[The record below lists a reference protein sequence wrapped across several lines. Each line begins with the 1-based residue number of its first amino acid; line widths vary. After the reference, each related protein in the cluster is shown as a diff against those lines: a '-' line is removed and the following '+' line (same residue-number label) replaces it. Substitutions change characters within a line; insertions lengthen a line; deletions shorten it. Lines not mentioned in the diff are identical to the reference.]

1 MIRLALRLTVAG
13 GREALVRLTVIA
25 AAVTVG
31 VALLLSTLA
40 AIGATRTQNDR
51 NAWLNTGAEFT
62 QSRNARAAGADPL
75 WWLLRADH
83 YDGGLIG
90 RVDVAATGPNAPVP
104 PGLPRLP
111 GPGEYYASPA
121 LAELLR
127 ATPAGELADRYPG
140 RRAGTIGR
148 SALPGPDSLIVVV
161 GHRPGELAGKEGAR
175 RVTTIETRS
184 PSSCNGPNCDVA
196 AGINAEGMALVLSV
210 VALAL
215 IFPVLILTGTA
226 SRLAAARREQ
236 RFAAMRLV
244 GATPGQ
250 VSLIS
255 TIESAVA
262 AVAGTAAGFALW
274 YALRP
279 LVARADLTGTPF
291 FTGDMSL
298 GVVDVLGIAVGVP
311 VAAAIAAR
319 VALRRVRVSPLGVTR
334 RTTPR
339 PPRAW
344 RLIPLAL
351 GLGQLWW
358 VIGRVPEGSSGQILA
373 FVPGILLILV
383 GIVLA
388 GPWLTMAGARLL
400 VRCTRRPALL
410 VAGRRLADDP
420 KAGFRAVSGLVLA
433 LCVTSTAVG
442 IITAV
447 VAESGVPEDN
457 AAFGSSVVGDYERQF
472 GAGPTRKPPAALP
485 AATRSELVSVPGV
498 HSVMVVRTNPLG
510 IPDPAEPAPPKGER
524 PILAGLVACAELAR
538 MPAHNDCPA
547 GAEAAAI
554 PPDFSRFGMQEDR
567 AWPAVWPAVKISP
580 QRLGSLPVSE
590 IMVTTDG
597 STAAVER
604 VRTLLTAAYPDEL
617 PPYTV
622 AEDYAQRWGDIA
634 GYRQL
639 ATVVIAISFPIAGC
653 SLAVAVA
660 GGLNERKRPFA
671 LLRLSGVPLRTLRRV
686 VLLESA
692 APLLIVAA
700 LAIGMGFLTAQLFL
714 QAQYGYSIRPP
725 GAGYYGLTL
734 AGIVVSLAVIAS
746 TLPLLRRITGPETAR
761 ND

>member
-1 MIRLALRLTVAG
+1 MIRLGLRLTVAG
-13 GREALVRLTVIA
+13 GREALIRLAVIA
-25 AAVTVG
+25 AAVAVG

-40 AIGATRTQNDR
+40 AVQATRAQNDR
-51 NAWLNTGAEFT
+51 NAWLNTGADFT
-62 QSRNARAAGADPL
+62 HSRDARAVGADPL
-75 WWLLRADH
+75 WWRLRADH
-83 YDGGLIG
+83 YDGALIG
-90 RVDVAATGPNAPVP
+90 RVDVAATGPDSPVP

-111 GPGEYYASPA
+111 GPGEYYVSPA

-127 ATPAGELADRYPG
+127 TTPAAELADRYPG
-140 RRAGTIGR
+140 RRAGTIGDA
-148 SALPGPDSLIVVV
+148 ALPGPDSLLVVV
-161 GHRPGELAGKEGAR
+161 GHRPGELTGEEGAR
-175 RVTTIETRS
+175 SVTTIETHS
-184 PSSCNGPNCDVA
+184 PSRCSGPNCEVA
-196 AGINAEGMALVLSV
+196 AGIDADGMALILSV
-210 VALAL
+210 VAVAL

-250 VSLIS
+250 VSLIA

-262 AVAGTAAGFALW
+262 ALAGTAVGFGLW

-279 LVARADLTGTPF
+279 LVARADLTGIPF
-291 FTGDMSL
+291 FTADL
-298 GVVDVLGIAVGVP
+298 TLGIGEALLVAVGVP
-311 VAAAIAAR
+311 LAAAVAAR

-358 VIGRVPEGSSGQILA
+358 VIGRVPESTGGQILA
-373 FVPGILLILV
+373 FVPAMLLILA
-383 GIVLA
+383 GIVFA

-442 IITAV
+442 IITSV
-447 VAESGVPEDN
+447 VAESGVPEER
-457 AAFGSSVVGDYERQF
+457 AAFGSTVVGDYDRQF
-472 GAGPTRKPPAALP
+472 DEKPTREPPAALP
-485 AATRSELVSVPGV
+485 AATRAELESVPGV
-498 HSVMVVRTNPLG
+498 HRVMVVRTNPLG
-510 IPDPAEPAPPKGER
+510 IPDPAEPAPAKGQR
-524 PILAGLVACAELAR
+524 AILAGLVSCAELAR
-538 MPAHNDCPA
+538 MPEHHTCPA
-547 GAEAAAI
+547 GAEAAAV
-554 PPDFSRFGMQEDR
+554 PPDFSRLGMREDR
-567 AWPAVWPAVKISP
+567 AWPAVWPEAAIDP
-580 QRLGSLPVSE
+580 RRLESLPVTE
-590 IMVTTDG
+590 VMVTTDG

-604 VRTLLTAAYPDEL
+604 VRTLLATAYPDEL
-617 PPYTV
+617 APYTV
-622 AEDYAQRWGDIA
+622 SEDYAQRWSGV
-634 GYRQL
+634 GQYRQL
-639 ATVVIAISFPIAGC
+639 ATVVVAISFPIAGC

-660 GGLNERKRPFA
+660 GGLNERRRPFA

-692 APLLIVAA
+692 APLLLVAA

-714 QAQYGYSIRPP
+714 QAQFDYSVRAP
-725 GAGYYGLTL
+725 GAGYVGLTL

-746 TLPLLRRITGPETAR
+746 TLPLLRRITGPESAR
-761 ND
+761 GD

>member
-25 AAVTVG
+25 AAVAVG

-40 AIGATRTQNDR
+40 AIQATRSQNDR

-62 QSRNARAAGADPL
+62 QSRKARAADTDPL

-83 YDGGLIG
+83 YGGGLIG

-111 GPGEYYASPA
+111 GPGEYYVSPA
-121 LAELLR
+121 LADLLR
-127 ATPAGELADRYPG
+127 ATPAAELKDRYPG
-140 RRAGTIGR
+140 RRAGTIAN
-148 SALPGPDSLIVVV
+148 SALPGPDALIVVV

-175 RVTTIETRS
+175 RVTTIETHS
-184 PSSCNGPNCDVA
+184 PSSCSGPNCDIAV
-196 AGINAEGMALVLSV
+196 GIDADGMALILSV
-210 VALAL
+210 VAVAL

-244 GATPGQ
+244 GATPAQ

-262 AVAGTAAGFALW
+262 AVAGTAVGFALW

-291 FTGDMSL
+291 FTGDMTL
-298 GVVDVLGIAVGVP
+298 GAVEALGTAVGVP
-311 VAAAIAAR
+311 VASAVAAR
-319 VALRRVRVSPLGVTR
+319 IALRRVRVSPLGVTR
-334 RTTPR
+334 RSTPR

-351 GLGQLWW
+351 GIGQLWW
-358 VIGRVPEGSSGQILA
+358 VIGRVPEDSSGQILA

-400 VRCTRRPALL
+400 VRFTRRPALL

-447 VAESGVPEDN
+447 VAESAVPEEN
-457 AAFGSSVVGDYERQF
+457 ASFGSSVIADYDRQF
-472 GAGPTRKPPAALP
+472 APRTAGPPPTLSAT
-485 AATRSELVSVPGV
+485 TRSDLESVPGV
-498 HSVMVVRTNPLG
+498 RGVMVVRTNPLR
-510 IPDPAEPAPPKGER
+510 IPDPTEPRVPKGER
-524 PILAGLVACAELAR
+524 PILAGLVSCAELAR
-538 MPAHNDCPA
+538 MPAHNDCRP
-547 GAEAAAI
+547 GADAAAV
-554 PPDFSRFGMQEDR
+554 PPDFSRLSVQQDR
-567 AWPAVWPAVKISP
+567 AWPAVWPTADISP
-580 QRLGSLPVSE
+580 KRLKDLPMSE
-590 IMVTTDG
+590 IAVTTDG
-597 STAAVER
+597 TTAAVER
-604 VRTLLTAAYPDEL
+604 VRTALAAAYPYEL

-622 AEDYAQRWGDIA
+622 AEDYAQRWNDIES
-634 GYRQL
+634 YQQL

-671 LLRLSGVPLRTLRRV
+671 LLRLTGVPLRTLRRV

-692 APLLIVAA
+692 APLLIVAV
-700 LAIGMGFLTAQLFL
+700 LAIAMGFLTAQLFL

-725 GAGYYGLTL
+725 GAGYYGLTV

-746 TLPLLRRITGPETAR
+746 TVPLLRRITGPETAR

>member
-13 GREALVRLTVIA
+13 GREALVRLSVIA
-25 AAVTVG
+25 AAVAVG

-40 AIGATRTQNDR
+40 AIQATRTQNDR
-51 NAWLNTGAEFT
+51 NAWINTGAEFT
-62 QSRNARAAGADPL
+62 RSKNARDADADPL

-83 YDGGLIG
+83 YDGALIG
-90 RVDVAATGPNAPVP
+90 RVDVAATGPDAPVP
-104 PGLPRLP
+104 PGLSRLP
-111 GPGEYYASPA
+111 GPGEYYVSPA
-121 LAELLR
+121 LGDLLR
-127 ATPAGELADRYPG
+127 ATPAAELSDRYPG
-140 RRAGTIGR
+140 RRAGIIGS

-161 GHRPGELAGKEGAR
+161 GHRPGELAEKEGAR

-196 AGINAEGMALVLSV
+196 VGINAEGMALVLSV
-210 VALAL
+210 VAVAL

-244 GATPGQ
+244 GATPAQ
-250 VSLIS
+250 VSLIA

-262 AVAGTAAGFALW
+262 AVAGTAVGFVLW

-291 FTGDMSL
+291 FTGDMPL
-298 GVVDVLGIAVGVP
+298 GALDVLATAVGVP
-311 VAAAIAAR
+311 VAAAVAAR

-344 RLIPLAL
+344 RLIPVAL
-351 GLGQLWW
+351 GIGQLWW
-358 VIGRVPEGSSGQILA
+358 VIGRVPEGSSGQMLA

-400 VRCTRRPALL
+400 VRFTRRPALL

-457 AAFGSSVVGDYERQF
+457 AAFGSSVVADYDRQF
-472 GAGPTRKPPAALP
+472 AARSAEPPPTLP
-485 AATRSELVSVPGV
+485 ATTRSALESLPGV
-498 HSVMVVRTNPLG
+498 RGVLAVRTNPLR
-510 IPDPAEPAPPKGER
+510 IPDPVEPRPPKGEP
-524 PILAGLVACAELAR
+524 PILAGLVSCAELAR
-538 MPAHNDCPA
+538 MPAHNDCRP

-554 PPDFSRFGMQEDR
+554 PPDFARFGMQEDR
-567 AWPAVWPAVKISP
+567 AWPAVWPAADISP
-580 QRLGSLPVSE
+580 HRLRTLPVSE
-590 IMVTTDG
+590 IVVTTDG
-597 STAAVER
+597 TTAAVER
-604 VRTLLTAAYPDEL
+604 ARTLLAAAYPHEL

-622 AEDYAQRWGDIA
+622 AEDYAQRWDDIE
-634 GYRQL
+634 GYQQL
-639 ATVVIAISFPIAGC
+639 ATVVIVISFPIAGC
-653 SLAVAVA
+653 GLAVAVA

-671 LLRLSGVPLRTLRRV
+671 LLRLTGVPLRTLRRV

-700 LAIGMGFLTAQLFL
+700 LAIGTGFLTAQLFL

-746 TLPLLRRITGPETAR
+746 TLPLLRRITGPETVR

>member
-25 AAVTVG
+25 AAVAVG
-31 VALLLSTLA
+31 VALLLSTFA
-40 AIGATRTQNDR
+40 AIEATRTQNDR

-62 QSRNARAAGADPL
+62 HSRGARAAGVDPL

-90 RVDVAATGPNAPVP
+90 RVGVAATGPNAPVP

-111 GPGEYYASPA
+111 APGEYYASPA
-121 LAELLR
+121 LADLLR

-161 GHRPGELAGKEGAR
+161 GHRPGELAGKAGVR
-175 RVTTIETRS
+175 RVTTIETKS

-196 AGINAEGMALVLSV
+196 VGINAEGMALILSV

-236 RFAAMRLV
+236 RFAAMRLI

-262 AVAGTAAGFALW
+262 AVAGTALGFALW

-291 FTGDMSL
+291 FTADLSL
-298 GVVDVLGIAVGVP
+298 GAVEVLGIAVGVP

-344 RLIPLAL
+344 RLIPSAL
-351 GLGQLWW
+351 GIGQLWW
-358 VIGRVPEGSSGQILA
+358 VIGRVPEGSGGQILA

-400 VRCTRRPALL
+400 VRFTRRPALL

-447 VAESGVPEDN
+447 VAESGVPEDK
-457 AAFGSSVVGDYERQF
+457 AAFGSSVVGDYGRQF
-472 GAGPTRKPPAALP
+472 GPRNAHPPPALP
-485 AATRSELVSVPGV
+485 DATRSELGSVPGV
-498 HSVMVVRTNPLG
+498 RGVMVVRTNPLG
-510 IPDPAEPAPPKGER
+510 IPDPTEPHPPKGER
-524 PILAGLVACAELAR
+524 KILAGLVSCAELAA
-538 MPAHNDCPA
+538 MPAHHTCRA

-554 PPDFSRFGMQEDR
+554 PPDFSHFGTQEDR
-567 AWPAVWPAVKISP
+567 SWPAVWPAAPIGAE
-580 QRLGSLPVSE
+580 RLRTLPVQE
-590 IMVTTDG
+590 IVVTTDG

-604 VRTLLTAAYPDEL
+604 VRTVLSTACPYEL

-622 AEDYAQRWGDIA
+622 AEDYAQRWGDIEA
-634 GYRQL
+634 YRQL

-653 SLAVAVA
+653 SLAVALA

-700 LAIGMGFLTAQLFL
+700 LAIAIGFLTAQLFL

-725 GAGYYGLTL
+725 GVGYYGLTL
-734 AGIVVSLAVIAS
+734 AGLVVSLAVIAS

>member
-25 AAVTVG
+25 AAVAVG

-40 AIGATRTQNDR
+40 AIEATRTQNDR

-62 QSRNARAAGADPL
+62 QSRNARVAGADPL

-90 RVDVAATGPNAPVP
+90 RVDVAATGPDAPVP

-111 GPGEYYASPA
+111 GPGEYYVSPA

-127 ATPAGELADRYPG
+127 AAPAAELADRYPG
-140 RRAGTIGR
+140 RPAGEVGRA
-148 SALPGPDSLIVVV
+148 ALPGPDSLIVVV
-161 GHRPGELAGKEGAR
+161 GHRPSELAGKDGAR

-184 PSSCNGPNCDVA
+184 PSRCNGPNCDIA
-196 AGINAEGMALVLSV
+196 AGINAEGMALILSV
-210 VALAL
+210 VVVAL

-255 TIESAVA
+255 TVESAVA
-262 AVAGTAAGFALW
+262 AVAGTAVGFGFW

-291 FTGDMSL
+291 FTTDMSL
-298 GVVDVLGIAVGVP
+298 GVGEILLVAVGVP
-311 VAAAIAAR
+311 VGAAIASR
-319 VALRRVRVSPLGVTR
+319 LALRRVRVSPLGVTR

-351 GLGQLWW
+351 GIGQLWW
-358 VIGRVPEGSSGQILA
+358 VIGRVPEGSGGQILA
-373 FVPGILLILV
+373 FVPGILLILI

-400 VRCTRRPALL
+400 VRFTRRPALL

-447 VAESGVPEDN
+447 VAESGMPEDN
-457 AAFGSSVVGDYERQF
+457 AAFGSSVVADYDRQF
-472 GAGPTRKPPAALP
+472 GARSDRKPPPALP
-485 AATRSELVSVPGV
+485 DETRSALESVPGV
-498 HSVMVVRTNPLG
+498 RGLMVIRTNPLG
-510 IPDPAEPAPPKGER
+510 IPDPVAPHPPKGEP
-524 PILAGLVACAELAR
+524 PILAGLVSCAELAR
-538 MPAHNDCPA
+538 MPAHNDCRA
-547 GAEAAAI
+547 GAGAAAI
-554 PPDFSRFGMQEDR
+554 PPDFSHFGMQEDR
-567 AWPAVWPAVKISP
+567 AWPTVWPAADITP
-580 QRLGSLPVSE
+580 RRLATLPVQE
-590 IMVTTDG
+590 IVVTTDG
-597 STAAVER
+597 SNAAVER
-604 VRTLLTAAYPDEL
+604 VRTLLTTAYPDEL

-622 AEDYAQRWGDIA
+622 EEDSAQRWDDIA

-639 ATVVIAISFPIAGC
+639 ATVVIVISFPIAGC

-671 LLRLSGVPLRTLRRV
+671 LLRLTGVPLRTLRRV

-700 LAIGMGFLTAQLFL
+700 LAIGLGFLTAQLFL
-714 QAQYGYSIRPP
+714 QAQYGYSIRAP
-725 GAGYYGLTL
+725 GIGYYGLTL

>member
-13 GREALVRLTVIA
+13 GREALMRLTVIA
-25 AAVTVG
+25 GAVAVG

-40 AIGATRTQNDR
+40 AIQATRTQNDR

-62 QSRNARAAGADPL
+62 QSRDARAADADPL

-90 RVDVAATGPNAPVP
+90 RVDVASTGPNAPVP

-121 LAELLR
+121 LAELLKAR
-127 ATPAGELADRYPG
+127 PAGELADRYPG
-140 RRAGTIGR
+140 RRAGTIGS
-148 SALPGPDSLIVVV
+148 SALPGPDSLLVVV

-175 RVTTIETRS
+175 RVTTIETHS
-184 PSSCNGPNCDVA
+184 PSSCNGPQCDVA
-196 AGINAEGMALVLSV
+196 AGINAEGMALILSV
-210 VALAL
+210 VAVAL

-255 TIESAVA
+255 TIEAAVA
-262 AVAGTAAGFALW
+262 AVAGTAVGFALW

-279 LVARADLTGTPF
+279 LMARANLTGTPF
-291 FTGDMSL
+291 FTADLSL
-298 GVVDVLGIAVGVP
+298 GAVDVLGIAVGVP
-311 VAAAIAAR
+311 VAAAVAAR
-319 VALRRVRVSPLGVTR
+319 VALRRVRVSPLGVSR
-334 RTTPR
+334 RATPR

-351 GLGQLWW
+351 GIGQLWW
-358 VIGRVPEGSSGQILA
+358 VIGRVPEDSSGQILA

-400 VRCTRRPALL
+400 VRFTRRPALL

-447 VAESGVPEDN
+447 VAESGVPEDK
-457 AAFGSSVVGDYERQF
+457 ASLGSSVVAHYERQF
-472 GAGPTRKPPAALP
+472 GPGSKPKLPAELP
-485 AATRSELVSVPGV
+485 AATRSELESMSGV
-498 HSVMVVRTNPLG
+498 ESVMVIRTNPLG
-510 IPDPAEPAPPKGER
+510 ISDPTEPTSQEGQPN
-524 PILAGLVACAELAR
+524 ILAGLVSCRELAR
-538 MPAHNDCPA
+538 MPEHNECPA

-554 PPDFSRFGMQEDR
+554 PPDFSRLGVQQDR
-567 AWPAVWPAVKISP
+567 DWPDVWPVAKISA
-580 QRLGSLPVSE
+580 QRLESLPVSQ

-597 STAAVER
+597 STAAVEGA
-604 VRTLLTAAYPDEL
+604 RTLLTTAYPHAL

-622 AEDYAQRWGDIA
+622 AEDYAQRWGGIEE
-634 GYRQL
+634 YRQL
-639 ATVVIAISFPIAGC
+639 ATIVIVVSFPIAGC

-671 LLRLSGVPLRTLRRV
+671 LLRLSGVPLSTLRRV

-714 QAQYGYSIRPP
+714 QAQFDYSIRAP
-725 GAGYYGLTL
+725 GTGYYALTL

-761 ND
+761 NA

>member
-25 AAVTVG
+25 AAVAVG

-40 AIGATRTQNDR
+40 AVEATRGQNDR
-51 NAWLNTGAEFT
+51 NAWLNTGGQFT
-62 QSRNARAAGADPL
+62 QSRHARAADADPL

-83 YDGGLIG
+83 YDGRLIG
-90 RVDVAATGPNAPVP
+90 RVDVAATGPESPVP

-111 GPGEYYASPA
+111 GPGEFYVSPA
-121 LAELLR
+121 LAALLR
-127 ATPAGELADRYPG
+127 ATPAQELADRYPG
-140 RRAGTIGR
+140 HRAGTIGR

-161 GHRPGELAGKEGAR
+161 GRSPGDLAGKAGAT

-184 PSSCNGPNCDVA
+184 PSRCNGPNCDVA
-196 AGINAEGMALVLSV
+196 AGIDADGMALILSV
-210 VALAL
+210 VAVAL

-250 VSLIS
+250 VSLIA

-262 AVAGTAAGFALW
+262 AVAGTAMGFGLW

-291 FTGDMSL
+291 FTEDMSL
-298 GVVDVLGIAVGVP
+298 GVGEVLLVAFGVP
-311 VAAAIAAR
+311 VAAAVAAR

-334 RTTPR
+334 RATPR

-358 VIGRVPEGSSGQILA
+358 VVGRVPEDTGGQILV
-373 FVPGILLILV
+373 FVPAMLVVLIGLV
-383 GIVLA
+383 FA

-400 VRCTRRPALL
+400 VRFTRRPALL

-447 VAESGVPEDN
+447 VAESGVPEDK
-457 AAFGSSVVGDYERQF
+457 AVFGSSVVADYGRQF
-472 GAGPTRKPPAALP
+472 RHKPAPPPPAP
-485 AATRSELVSVPGV
+485 PTATRARLDSVPGV
-498 HSVMVVRTNPLG
+498 RGVLVIHTNPLR
-510 IPDPAEPAPPKGER
+510 IPDPVEPRPPKGQP
-524 PILAGLVACAELAR
+524 PILAGLVSCAELAR
-538 MPAHNDCPA
+538 MPAHNNCRA

-554 PPDFSRFGMQEDR
+554 PPDFSHFGMREDR
-567 AWPAVWPAVKISP
+567 AWPAVWPAADIGER
-580 QRLGSLPVSE
+580 RLRTLPVE
-590 IMVTTDG
+590 GIIVTTDG

-604 VRTLLTAAYPDEL
+604 VRTILAAAYPDEL

-622 AEDYAQRWGDIA
+622 AEDSAQRWADIE
-634 GYRQL
+634 GYQQL
-639 ATVVIAISFPIAGC
+639 ATVVVAMSFPIAGC
-653 SLAVAVA
+653 GLAVSVA
-660 GGLNERKRPFA
+660 GGLGERKRPFA
-671 LLRLSGVPLRTLRRV
+671 LLRLTGVPLRTLRRV

-700 LAIGMGFLTAQLFL
+700 LAIGTGFLTAQLFL
-714 QAQYGYSIRPP
+714 QAQYGYSIRLP
-725 GAGYYGLTL
+725 GAGYYGMTL

-746 TLPLLRRITGPETAR
+746 TLPLLRRITEPETAR